1 MLPLSP
7 IGEVLNTGEI
17 GDCLAMGCAIDVG
30 FNGIGCG
37 RGRMG
42 AGGGGG

>member
-1 MLPLSP
+1 MAKSPSSGILS
-7 IGEVLNTGEI
+7 ESSLRR
-17 GDCLAMGCAIDVG
+17 MGCAIDVG